1 MTKILFI
8 STHTKKKKKKKRINV
23 FYLSNQGMLSGRSMV
38 QKG

>member
-8 STHTKKKKKKKRINV
+8 YTRTKKKKINV
-23 FYLSNQGMLSGRSMV
+23 FYLSNQGVLSGRSMV

>member
-8 STHTKKKKKKKRINV
+8 STHTKKKKRINV
-23 FYLSNQGMLSGRSMV
+23 FYLSNQGVLSGRSMV

>member
-8 STHTKKKKKKKRINV
+8 STHTKKKKKWINV

>member
-8 STHTKKKKKKKRINV
+8 STHTKKKKKKRINV
-23 FYLSNQGMLSGRSMV
+23 FYLSNQGVLSGRSMV